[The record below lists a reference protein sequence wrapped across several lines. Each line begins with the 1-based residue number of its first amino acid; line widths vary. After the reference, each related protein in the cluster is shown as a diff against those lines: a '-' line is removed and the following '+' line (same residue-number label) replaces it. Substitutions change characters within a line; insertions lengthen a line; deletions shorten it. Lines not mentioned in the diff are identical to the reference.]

1 MNAKKQFLY
10 SASLRAR
17 ECWIDRELLSS
28 HYKIKTEMLPTMT
41 DSGARS
47 TKNIFYCGTGR
58 KACSTI

>member
-28 HYKIKTEMLPTMT
+28 HYKINTEMLPNFKWSIPNQQLLITN
-41 DSGARS
+41 D
-47 TKNIFYCGTGR
+47 N
-58 KACSTI
+58 